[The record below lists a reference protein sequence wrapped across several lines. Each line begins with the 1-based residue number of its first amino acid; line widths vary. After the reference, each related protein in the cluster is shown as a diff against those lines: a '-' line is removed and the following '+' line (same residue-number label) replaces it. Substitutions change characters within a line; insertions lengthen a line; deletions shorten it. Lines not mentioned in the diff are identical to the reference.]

1 MIRFTEG
8 EIAMGIG
15 IAPAPEATV
24 RESFI
29 VNDFSIV
36 VATANGTGSQT
47 SNLAILRALFKMGI
61 PVNGKNIF
69 PSNIQGLPTWYHI
82 RLSKDGYTARRHTSE
97 ILVAFNQATV
107 IQDIQTLPPGGICLY
122 NGDWRSIP
130 QRDDITYYAVP
141 VNEFIRD
148 TGMKGKLKDYISNMV
163 YVGALAHLLEIPLEK
178 LDEALMFLFK
188 GKRRTVDSNMGVV
201 RAAYE
206 WATANLTK
214 DHPYRVA
221 PMNETEG
228 LIMMT
233 GNEAAALGSVFGGV
247 TFAAWYPI
255 TPSTSVIDALNGYL
269 EQLRRDPETGEA
281 TYAVVQAEDELAAI
295 GMVIGA
301 GFAGARAMTAT
312 SGPGISLM
320 AEYVGLGYFAEVPA
334 VIWDIQRVGP
344 STGLPTRTSQ
354 GDVLFTYYLG
364 HGDTK
369 NVILLPSSLR
379 ECFDFGYMALD
390 LADTLQTP
398 IFVLSDLDLGMNNWM
413 SEPFDY
419 PAEPIKRGKVLS
431 AADVAERG
439 FARYKDI
446 DGDGIPY
453 RTLPGNEHPLAA
465 YFARGTGHNDNA
477 VYSERPDDWRN
488 NMARLARKFD
498 TARSLVPAPVI
509 DEMEGAEIG
518 LIAYGTTRPAIEEA
532 RDRLAADGVPT
543 GFMRLRALPI
553 NDEVE
558 AFIARYDR
566 VYVIE
571 MNRDGQVCTLLR
583 SELPEVATRLESLAM
598 LDGMPLTAR
607 WVVEAI
613 TAAEENRPRRRS
625 AYGQGKRGATELD
638 LPDDGSLSPGNGMPR
653 GDSGLTDMG
662 HDGHNREVIAGE

>member
-1 MIRFTEG
+1 
-8 EIAMGIG
+8 
-15 IAPAPEATV
+15 
-24 RESFI
+24 
-29 VNDFSIV
+29 
-36 VATANGTGSQT
+36 
-47 SNLAILRALFKMGI
+47 
-61 PVNGKNIF
+61 
-69 PSNIQGLPTWYHI
+69 
-82 RLSKDGYTARRHTSE
+82 
-97 ILVAFNQATV
+97 
-107 IQDIQTLPPGGICLY
+107 
-122 NGDWRSIP
+122 
-130 QRDDITYYAVP
+130 VP

-163 YVGALAHLLEIPLEK
+163 YVGALAHLLEIPLER
-178 LDEALMFLFK
+178 LEEALLFLFK
-188 GKRRTVDSNMGVV
+188 GKQRTVDSNMGVV

-206 WATANLTK
+206 WSAANLAM
-214 DHPYRVA
+214 DHPYRVR

-233 GNEAAALGSVFGGV
+233 GNEAAALGAVFGGV

-255 TPSTSVIDALNGYL
+255 TPSTSVIDALDGYL
-269 EQLRRDPETGEA
+269 EQFRRDPATGEA
-281 TYAVVQAEDELAAI
+281 TYAVVQAEDELSAI

-369 NVILLPSSLR
+369 NVVLLPSSLR
-379 ECFDFGYMALD
+379 ECFDFGYMAFD

-398 IFVLSDLDLGMNNWM
+398 VFVLSDLDLGMNNWM
-413 SEPFDY
+413 SEPFAY
-419 PAEPIKRGKVLS
+419 PAGPMARGKVLT
-431 AADVAERG
+431 AQDVAERG

-465 YFARGTGHNDNA
+465 YFARGTGHNDAA
-477 VYSERPDDWRN
+477 VYSERPDDWKN
-488 NMARLARKFD
+488 NMARLARKFE
-498 TARSLVPAPVI
+498 TARTLVPGPVV
-509 DEMEGAEIG
+509 DEVKGAAVGI
-518 LIAYGTTRPAIEEA
+518 IAYGTTRPAIDEA
-532 RDRLAADGVPT
+532 RDRLAAGGVAT
-543 GFMRLRALPI
+543 SFMRLRALPI
-553 NDEVE
+553 NDEVK
-558 AFIARYDR
+558 AFVARHER

-571 MNRDGQVCTLLR
+571 MNRDGQMHTILR
-583 SELPEVATRLESLAM
+583 AELPELATRLESLS
-598 LDGMPLTAR
+598 LIDGMPLTAR

-613 TAAEENRPRRRS
+613 AAAEADRPRRQS
-625 AYGQGKRGATELD
+625 ANGNGKRGATELD
-638 LPDDGSLSPGNGMPR
+638 LPGDGSLSPGNGMPV

-662 HDGHNREVIAGE
+662 HDGHNRQVIIEESK